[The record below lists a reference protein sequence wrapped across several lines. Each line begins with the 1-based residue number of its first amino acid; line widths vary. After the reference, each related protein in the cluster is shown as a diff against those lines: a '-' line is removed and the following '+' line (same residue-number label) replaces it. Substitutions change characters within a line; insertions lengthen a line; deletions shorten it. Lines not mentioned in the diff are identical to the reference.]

1 MFYLPHTP
9 PTPPQL
15 IYFPFLIS
23 LFIFNFPPQFF
34 YSLLHNFIIFPPHS
48 WIPSFSTIL
57 SFYHFSSSSA
67 FLLFSLHHHHHHH
80 HISIVFP
87 PLPPPPPTPPPHFYC
102 FSSTTTTTTTATF
115 LLFLL
120 HHHHHHHHIS
130 IVFPPPPH
138 FYCFHSSYCFPAV
151 NVIWEWPFRP
161 DFGYFGLSGRKTIE
175 GVKTIEMWWWWRKK
189 VDSGIHRI
197 NLISIQWITQ
207 LVPLTLIYWIVI
219 YPVENAIQLLNDWG
233 QVLWPTNS

>member
-15 IYFPFLIS
+15 IYFPFLIL
-23 LFIFNFPPQFF
+23 LFIFNFTPQFF

-57 SFYHFSSSSA
+57 SFFHFSSSST
-67 FLLFSLHHHHHHH
+67 FLLFSLH
-80 HISIVFP
+80 
-87 PLPPPPPTPPPHFYC
+87 
-102 FSSTTTTTTTATF
+102 
-115 LLFLL
+115 

-130 IVFPPPPH
+130 IVFPPPPPPPH
-138 FYCFHSSYCFPAV
+138 FYCFHSSYCFPAI
-151 NVIWEWPFRP
+151 NVIWEWPFTP

-219 YPVENAIQLLNDWG
+219 YPVDSAIQLLNDWG